1 MNDNTPQTPRRH
13 SATSPPPVQ
22 SIPLRELP
30 RPGDADT
37 IRGPAAPASSEGS
50 GAPQGAWHRRT
61 GTGAHNGGR
70 EASSPIVMSAN
81 LPGFS
86 SYWEHPYPH
95 ADDPGDG
102 GASPIDPMALQ
113 FALPPDIHPQQQHAF
128 QPGQYMTSPPDNPYQ
143 VPHAYYEERADTDSL
158 ESDMVP
164 LKPAAQPIGRL
175 EPHEGDPSPRN
186 SFQTVSDLGNTPS
199 RARSAQMLGFDLEP
213 GLASDRHRSSYGD
226 HLSPM
231 DQRSSRSLSTSG
243 ALSRAGTIMRAMSQ
257 RVVMISGEGDLV
269 DQQTRRNR
277 SRSPSADGRRPPDAP
292 GPMLVDASYPS
303 HMFQPPAEKRP
314 DSDYF
319 QPVPPV
325 ARLRRQGPLPN
336 PLKGKSLGIFPPE
349 NPIRKRL
356 CDLLVNPWMEPFIL
370 VLIIAQAI
378 LLAIE
383 AAPDVFVDGNS
394 RPDRWGS
401 TRIDWAIFALF
412 VIFTLEII
420 ARVIVSGLVINAD
433 EYAPVGSKRRLR
445 ERVAE
450 QYRHIFKPQRQRSVR
465 QPPQEQQFVPTFARS
480 FTMMQGVAAQVSLE
494 EQQRLHLARRAF
506 LRHGFNRL
514 DFVAVV
520 AFWISFILGVTGVEN
535 KHSVYVFRMLSSLR
549 IIRLLALTKGNI
561 IILRSLKK
569 SAPLLVRVSFLMG
582 FFWLLFAIVG
592 VQSFKTSLSRQCT
605 WINPE
610 DPTNFDAAYTPD
622 MSFCGGHLNALTGE
636 AEPWVY
642 SPTKN
647 LSSEFLLPGASN
659 AKGFLCPRGSICLQ
673 QDNPFNGTVH
683 FDDIGHSLELV
694 FVIMSAN
701 TFTDL
706 MYYTIS
712 SDFLP
717 AALFFGAGI
726 IIMMLWMTN
735 LLIAVITSSFQVIR
749 EESKASAF
757 TADDEQ
763 PLFHPDMEKGPR
775 RQSAFQRI
783 HRKTSWLWVVLI
795 LFGLFS
801 QALRSATMS
810 SRREEFINAVEIVV
824 TSLLD
829 VEIVLRLI
837 ADFRRFHR
845 KPRNLFDLGLA
856 IITTV
861 ILFPPIRNSGQV
873 YNWLTIFQIIR
884 AYRVVL
890 AIPMTSKL
898 IQLVLGNVTGI
909 GNLMLFVFLITF
921 LMAIFASQLFRGQ
934 LPPVD
939 DDDEPIRI
947 PFNTIYNSFLGM
959 YQVLSSEGWTEI
971 LYNITS
977 YTTHLGTAWIGA
989 VFIIGWFILSYF
1001 ILINM
1006 FIAVIQENF
1015 DVSEDV
1021 KRLEQVKAFLQRRE
1035 LGTSSNLALSRVFGF
1050 GRSKNRVDPVDQ
1062 TTGVGVVDVLFKE
1075 TFVRE
1080 FLDEALDELQ
1090 EHPKNGQSPQQ
1101 PGGANGRVKTGLLS
1115 ALREKATSLFRSRE
1129 PNPFYSNVRF
1139 GGPIVS
1145 LDPAQLA
1152 RQAVSATQARRKAQ
1166 REYLMRHPNYNTS
1179 LFLFKPR
1186 NRLRRLCQQ
1195 LVGPGRGTER
1205 FDGVQPNKY
1214 AWYTFSAVIYIAI
1227 VAMVVLAC
1235 VSTPLYQKE
1244 YFETH
1249 PFSILNWFV
1258 WTDTAFAIV
1267 FSVEALIKIIADGFF
1282 WTPNAYFRSTWGIID
1297 AIVLITLWINV
1308 VTLFLNAGEVSR
1320 AVGAF
1325 KALRALRLL
1334 NVSDSARE
1342 TFHSLMIV
1350 GGWKILSAA
1359 FVSISLLIPFA
1370 IYGVNLFNG
1379 KLMACNDGE
1388 GIVSLSDCVGE
1399 YNSTPFNNDWPMLAP
1414 RVASNPFFN
1423 FDDFGSSLFI
1433 LFQIVSQEGWTDVSF
1448 AAQAIT
1454 GKGLQP
1460 EGGPPFTAQGNA
1472 LFFVAFNLLATV
1484 FVLTLFI
1491 SVFMRNYTEQTGVAF
1506 LTAEQR
1512 SWLELR
1518 KLLRQISPSKSAYD
1532 DKKNKWK
1539 LWCHKRAIEKR
1550 GKWYLA
1556 ITTVLVFHLLLLLTE
1571 FSDEPEWL
1579 TQTKNGFF
1587 LVFILIYTANIIV
1600 RVVGLGWTRFRKSSW
1615 DLFSLAAVAGAFAT
1629 SILFL
1634 TNRKQVTY
1642 IQLHKFFLVALVLLL
1657 IPRND
1662 ALDQLFKT
1670 AAASLTTIGSLL
1682 ATWLV
1687 FFLVFAI
1694 ALTQTF
1700 SLTRFGGDED
1710 ANINLRTVPHAL
1722 ILLFRFSC
1730 GEGWNEVMED
1740 FAQIKSPFCV
1750 EGETFFDSDCGST
1763 AWARV
1768 LFVAW
1773 NIISMYIFVS
1783 LFVSLIYESFSYVY
1797 QRTSGLAAVDRDE
1810 IRRFKEA
1817 WRSVD
1822 PSGTGFISKEAFPRL
1837 LGELSGV
1844 FEMRIYDNDDS
1855 VRAILDDVR
1864 NDGNGNGNDAASIRH
1879 ASIISKSQ
1887 YQTGIDLKK
1896 LNERLSRID
1905 VAKVRERRRRFNI
1918 FFEEVMVSAD
1928 PERGISF
1935 TTVLMLLAH
1944 YNIINDSKALRLEE
1958 FLRRKLR
1965 LQRVEEEV
1973 RRRIVLGFFDML
1985 YYSRQFKRHMDTKR
1999 AGRMTAIPQLDI
2011 PEILVDNEDGNYS
2024 VSEEEEE
2031 EEQQHEAQQTW
2042 QRQRHRQEDGHQRA
2056 AGRSRAHSS
2065 GATTGGAAGGG
2076 DGGGGLGSSSGGN
2089 NLLSPSSGRAK
2100 SSQHRS
2106 WAGLGDLSSYDTS
2119 YSSHPLAAPRASRL
2133 SASAAV
2139 SPGGYHRSQASA
2151 FSFEVTEPGSSSGV
2165 IAGGG
2170 GGGDDGE
2177 DEATSLGRERGSSRV
2192 DPAVVRDM
2200 LDDSVWV
2207 ESLRR
2212 SATTMRRSGWGSGG
2226 FR

>member
-1 MNDNTPQTPRRH
+1 MNENTPQTPRRT
-13 SATSPPPVQ
+13 TSSGLSPDPAQ
-22 SIPLRELP
+22 SIPLRELQ
-30 RPGDADT
+30 RPGEADGGHGAGLQGG
-37 IRGPAAPASSEGS
+37 IGS
-50 GAPQGAWHRRT
+50 GGTAQGTWQQHSGAGARLGAGDAP
-61 GTGAHNGGR
+61 
-70 EASSPIVMSAN
+70 SPIAMSAN

-95 ADDPGDG
+95 ADDGAGASG
-102 GASPIDPMALQ
+102 GASPIDRMALQ
-113 FALPPDIHPQQQHAF
+113 FALPPDIHPQQPRSQLE
-128 QPGQYMTSPPDNPYQ
+128 QYITSADDPYRT
-143 VPHAYYEERADTDSL
+143 PHAYFEERADTDSL
-158 ESDMVP
+158 ESDTVP

-175 EPHEGDPSPRN
+175 DAPNGEPSPRN
-186 SFQTVSDLGNTPS
+186 SFQTVSDMGNTPS

-213 GLASDRHRSSYGD
+213 GLASNRHRSYGD
-226 HLSPM
+226 HLAPM
-231 DQRSSRSLSTSG
+231 DRRRSRSPSTSG
-243 ALSRAGTIMRAMSQ
+243 ALSRASSIMRAMSQ

-269 DQQTRRNR
+269 DQAARRDR
-277 SRSPSADGRRPPDAP
+277 SRSPSPDGRHPSRVS
-292 GPMLVDASYPS
+292 GPMLVDTSYPS
-303 HMFQPPAEKRP
+303 QLFPTPTEKRP
-314 DSDYF
+314 GSDYF
-319 QPVPPV
+319 QPEPTAPMP
-325 ARLRRQGPLPN
+325 RRHGPLPN
-336 PLKGKSLGIFPPE
+336 PLKGNSLGIFPPD

-356 CDLLVNPWMEPFIL
+356 CDVLVSPWTEPFIL
-370 VLIIAQAI
+370 VLIVAQAI
-378 LLAIE
+378 LLAVE
-383 AAPDVFVDGNS
+383 AAPDVFVEGNG
-394 RPDRWGS
+394 RPKHWGT
-401 TRIDWAIFALF
+401 TRIDWAILGLF
-412 VIFTLEII
+412 IVFTLEII
-420 ARVIVSGLVINAD
+420 VRIIVSGLIINAD

-450 QYRHIFKPQRQRSVR
+450 QYHAIFKPQRQKSVR
-465 QPPQEQQFVPTFARS
+465 QPPQEQQFVPAFQRS
-480 FTMMQGVAAQVSLE
+480 FTMMHGMPGEVSLK

-514 DFVAVV
+514 DF
-520 AFWISFILGVTGVEN
+520 
-535 KHSVYVFRMLSSLR
+535 
-549 IIRLLALTKGNI
+549 

-582 FFWLLFAIVG
+582 FFWLLFAIIG
-592 VQSFKTSLSRQCT
+592 VQSFKSSLSRQCT

-610 DPTNFDAAYTPD
+610 DPTNFAAAFTPD
-622 MSFCGGHLNALTGE
+622 LSFCGGHLNATTNKT
-636 AEPWVY
+636 EPWVS

-647 LSSEFLLPGASN
+647 LSPEFLIPGAKS
-659 AKGFLCPRGSICLQ
+659 AKGFICPRGSICLQ
-673 QDNPFNGTVH
+673 QDNPFNGTVN

-701 TFTDL
+701 TFSDL
-706 MYYTIS
+706 MYYTVS

-757 TADDEQ
+757 TADDE
-763 PLFHPDMEKGPR
+763 PSLFQTNMEKIPR
-775 RQSAFQRI
+775 RKSALQRI
-783 HRKTSWLWVVLI
+783 FDKTSWVWVLVI
-795 LFGLFS
+795 TYGLFCQS
-801 QALRSATMS
+801 LRSATMS
-810 SRREEFINAVEIVV
+810 QSRENFINASEIVV

-829 VEIVLRLI
+829 VEILLRFLSNI
-837 ADFRRFHR
+837 RRFHH
-845 KPRNLFDLGLA
+845 KPRNLIDLGLA
-856 IITTV
+856 VITTI
-861 ILFPPIRNSGQV
+861 ILIPPIRNSGQV

-884 AYRVVL
+884 VYRVVL

-898 IQLVLGNVTGI
+898 IELVLGNVTGI
-909 GNLMLFVFLITF
+909 GNLMVFVFLITF

-934 LPPVD
+934 LPATD
-939 DDDEPIRI
+939 DDGEYLRI

-959 YQVLSSEGWTEI
+959 YQVLSSENWTDI
-971 LYNITS
+971 LYSVTS
-977 YTTHLGTAWIGA
+977 YTTQLNTAWIGA
-989 VFIIGWFILSYF
+989 IFLIGWFILSYF

-1015 DVSEDV
+1015 DVGEDM

-1035 LGTSSNLALSRVFGF
+1035 LGSSSNLALSKVFGF
-1050 GRSKNRVDPVDQ
+1050 GRSRNRADPLDQ
-1062 TTGVGVVDVLFKE
+1062 TTGAGVVDMLFKE
-1075 TFVRE
+1075 GFVRE
-1080 FLDEALDELQ
+1080 FLDDALDELQ
-1090 EHPKNGQSPQQ
+1090 EPQGDKQSQQ
-1101 PGGANGRVKTGLLS
+1101 PGVKGRANNGFLATVQ
-1115 ALREKATSLFRSRE
+1115 EKVASMFLGGE

-1139 GGPIVS
+1139 GGPIAT

-1152 RQAVSATQARRKAQ
+1152 RQAVNSTAARRKAQ

-1179 LFLFKPR
+1179 LFIFKPR
-1186 NRLRRLCQQ
+1186 NRLRRLCQK
-1195 LVGPGRGTER
+1195 LVGPGHGTER

-1214 AWYTFSAVIYIAI
+1214 AWYTFSAVIYAAI

-1235 VSTPLYQKE
+1235 VTTPLYQKE
-1244 YFETH
+1244 YFREH
-1249 PFSILNWFV
+1249 PFTPLNWFV

-1267 FSVEALIKIIADGFF
+1267 FTVEAFIKIIADGFF

-1297 AIVLITLWINV
+1297 AIVLVTLWINV
-1308 VTLFLNAGEVSR
+1308 VTLFTNAGAISR

-1334 NVSDSARE
+1334 NVSDSARD
-1342 TFHSLMIV
+1342 TFHSLIIV

-1370 IYGVNLFNG
+1370 IYGLNLFNG
-1379 KLMACNDGE
+1379 KLMMCNDGD
-1388 GIVSLSDCVGE
+1388 GIVNLSDCVGE
-1399 YNSTPFNNDWPMLAP
+1399 FNSTPYNADWPMLAP
-1414 RVASNPFFN
+1414 RVADNPFFN

-1460 EGGPPFTAQGNA
+1460 DGEPPYGAQGNA
-1472 LFFVAFNLLATV
+1472 LFFVVFNLLATV

-1491 SVFMRNYTEQTGVAF
+1491 SVFMRGYTEQTGVAF

-1518 KLLRQISPSKSAYD
+1518 KMLRQISPSKSAYD

-1539 LWCHKRAIEKR
+1539 MWCHKRAIEKR

-1556 ITTVLVFHLLLLLTE
+1556 ITTVLVFHLVLLLTE
-1571 FSDEPEWL
+1571 FYEEPVYW
-1579 TQTKNGFF
+1579 TQVKDICF
-1587 LVFILIYTANIIV
+1587 LIFTLIYIANLIV
-1600 RVVGLGWTRFRKSSW
+1600 RVFGLGWTR
-1615 DLFSLAAVAGAFAT
+1615 GE
-1629 SILFL
+1629 
-1634 TNRKQVTY
+1634 VTY
-1642 IQLHKFFLVALVLLL
+1642 IQLHKFFLVALVLML

-1682 ATWLV
+1682 ATWIV

-1700 SLTRFGGDED
+1700 SLTRFGSQED

-1740 FAQIKSPFCV
+1740 FAQVKPPFCV
-1750 EGETFFDSDCGST
+1750 EGQTFFDSDCGST

-1773 NIISMYIFVS
+1773 NIISIGQAAWPRSIETKSGVS
-1783 LFVSLIYESFSYVY
+1783 RKHGAVLMRPARGSSARTRFRGSY
-1797 QRTSGLAAVDRDE
+1797 
-1810 IRRFKEA
+1810 
-1817 WRSVD
+1817 
-1822 PSGTGFISKEAFPRL
+1822 
-1837 LGELSGV
+1837 GELSGV

-1855 VRAILDDVR
+1855 VRAILEDVR
-1864 NDGNGNGNDAASIRH
+1864 NENDAASVRH

-1887 YQTGIDLKK
+1887 YQTGVDLKK
-1896 LNERLSRID
+1896 LNERLAMID

-1944 YNIINDSKALRLEE
+1944 YNIINDSKSLRLEE

-1985 YYSRQFKRHMDTKR
+1985 YYSRQFKRHMEKKR

-2011 PEILVDNEDGNYS
+2011 PEILVDNEERQ
-2024 VSEEEEE
+2024 SE
-2031 EEQQHEAQQTW
+2031 Q
-2042 QRQRHRQEDGHQRA
+2042 
-2056 AGRSRAHSS
+2056 
-2065 GATTGGAAGGG
+2065 G
-2076 DGGGGLGSSSGGN
+2076 DGGGGGQGGQEQQKQRQQQQQQQQQHSPVSRSRAKSSAAVTTPVEGSGG
-2089 NLLSPSSGRAK
+2089 LLSPSTSRAK
-2100 SSQHRS
+2100 SAQHRS
-2106 WAGLGDLSSYDTS
+2106 WAGLGADLSSYDTS
-2119 YSSHPLAAPRASRL
+2119 YGHPLAGPRGSRPAAAAASPARQ
-2133 SASAAV
+2133 
-2139 SPGGYHRSQASA
+2139 SQGST
-2151 FSFEVTEPGSSSGV
+2151 FSFELTEPGLV
-2165 IAGGG
+2165 A
-2170 GGGDDGE
+2170 GDDA
-2177 DEATSLGRERGSSRV
+2177 DEATSLGRRGSSV
-2192 DPAVVRDM
+2192 DPSVVRDI
-2200 LDDSVWV
+2200 LDNSVWV

-2212 SATTMRRSGWGSGG
+2212 SATRKSGWGGAAGG
-2226 FR
+2226 FK

>member
-1 MNDNTPQTPRRH
+1 
-13 SATSPPPVQ
+13 
-22 SIPLRELP
+22 
-30 RPGDADT
+30 
-37 IRGPAAPASSEGS
+37 
-50 GAPQGAWHRRT
+50 
-61 GTGAHNGGR
+61 
-70 EASSPIVMSAN
+70 
-81 LPGFS
+81 
-86 SYWEHPYPH
+86 
-95 ADDPGDG
+95 
-102 GASPIDPMALQ
+102 
-113 FALPPDIHPQQQHAF
+113 
-128 QPGQYMTSPPDNPYQ
+128 
-143 VPHAYYEERADTDSL
+143 
-158 ESDMVP
+158 
-164 LKPAAQPIGRL
+164 
-175 EPHEGDPSPRN
+175 
-186 SFQTVSDLGNTPS
+186 
-199 RARSAQMLGFDLEP
+199 
-213 GLASDRHRSSYGD
+213 
-226 HLSPM
+226 
-231 DQRSSRSLSTSG
+231 
-243 ALSRAGTIMRAMSQ
+243 
-257 RVVMISGEGDLV
+257 
-269 DQQTRRNR
+269 
-277 SRSPSADGRRPPDAP
+277 
-292 GPMLVDASYPS
+292 
-303 HMFQPPAEKRP
+303 
-314 DSDYF
+314 
-319 QPVPPV
+319 
-325 ARLRRQGPLPN
+325 
-336 PLKGKSLGIFPPE
+336 
-349 NPIRKRL
+349 
-356 CDLLVNPWMEPFIL
+356 
-370 VLIIAQAI
+370 
-378 LLAIE
+378 
-383 AAPDVFVDGNS
+383 
-394 RPDRWGS
+394 
-401 TRIDWAIFALF
+401 
-412 VIFTLEII
+412 
-420 ARVIVSGLVINAD
+420 
-433 EYAPVGSKRRLR
+433 
-445 ERVAE
+445 
-450 QYRHIFKPQRQRSVR
+450 
-465 QPPQEQQFVPTFARS
+465 
-480 FTMMQGVAAQVSLE
+480 
-494 EQQRLHLARRAF
+494 
-506 LRHGFNRL
+506 
-514 DFVAVV
+514 
-520 AFWISFILGVTGVEN
+520 
-535 KHSVYVFRMLSSLR
+535 
-549 IIRLLALTKGNI
+549 
-561 IILRSLKK
+561 
-569 SAPLLVRVSFLMG
+569 MG
-582 FFWLLFAIVG
+582 FFWLLFAIIG
-592 VQSFKTSLSRQCT
+592 VQSFKSSLSRQCT

-610 DPTNFDAAYTPD
+610 DPTNFSAAYTPS
-622 MSFCGGHLNALTGE
+622 MSFCGGHLNATTGA

-647 LSSEFLLPGASN
+647 LSREFLFAGAQS

-701 TFTDL
+701 TFSDL
-706 MYYTIS
+706 MYYTVS

-757 TADDEQ
+757 TADDDSQ
-763 PLFHPDMEKGPR
+763 PLFHPNMEQGPR
-775 RQSAFQRI
+775 RQSALQRI
-783 HRKTSWLWVVLI
+783 FNKTSWFWVLTI
-795 LFGLFS
+795 AFGLFS
-801 QALRSATMS
+801 QSLRSATMS
-810 SRREEFINAVEIVV
+810 QSREDFINAAEIVV

-829 VEIVLRLI
+829 VEIVLRFVV
-837 ADFRRFHR
+837 DFRRFHR

-861 ILFPPIRNSGQV
+861 ILIPPIRNSGQV

-884 AYRVVL
+884 VYRVVL
-890 AIPMTSKL
+890 AIPMTRKL

-934 LPPVD
+934 LPAAD
-939 DDDEPIRI
+939 ADDESIRI

-959 YQVLSSEGWTEI
+959 YQVLSSENWTDI
-971 LYNITS
+971 LYNITT
-977 YTTHLGTAWIGA
+977 YTVHLNTAWIGA

-1015 DVSEDV
+1015 DVSEDM

-1035 LGTSSNLALSRVFGF
+1035 LGSSSNLALSKVFGF
-1050 GRSKNRVDPVDQ
+1050 GRSRNRADPLDQ
-1062 TTGVGVVDVLFKE
+1062 TTGAGVVDMLFKE
-1075 TFVRE
+1075 GFVRE
-1080 FLDEALDELQ
+1080 FLDEALDDLQ
-1090 EHPKNGQSPQQ
+1090 EQPKDGQSPQQ
-1101 PGGANGRVKTGLLS
+1101 PGAKGRAKNGLLS
-1115 ALREKATSLFRSRE
+1115 VVWEKATSLFRSRE

-1152 RQAVSATQARRKAQ
+1152 RQAVNATTARRKAQ

-1179 LFLFKPR
+1179 LFIFKPR
-1186 NRLRRLCQQ
+1186 NRLRRLCQK

-1214 AWYTFSAVIYIAI
+1214 AWYTFSAVIYAAI
-1227 VAMVVLAC
+1227 VAMVILAC
-1235 VSTPLYQKE
+1235 ISTPLYQKE
-1244 YFETH
+1244 FFETH
-1249 PFSILNWFV
+1249 TFSPLNWFV

-1267 FSVEALIKIIADGFF
+1267 FTMEAAIKIIADGFF

-1308 VTLFLNAGEVSR
+1308 VTLFMNAGAVSR

-1379 KLMACNDGE
+1379 KLMACNDGS
-1388 GIVSLSDCVGE
+1388 GILNLSDCVGE
-1399 YNSTPFNNDWPMLAP
+1399 YNSTPFNNDWPVLAP
-1414 RVASNPFFN
+1414 RVVSNPYFN

-1433 LFQIVSQEGWTDVSF
+1433 LFQIVSQEGWVDVSF

-1460 EGGPPFTAQGNA
+1460 EDGPPFSAQGNA
-1472 LFFVAFNLLATV
+1472 LFFVVFNLLATV

-1550 GKWYLA
+1550 GKWYMA

-1571 FSDEPEWL
+1571 FSDEPGWW
-1579 TQTKNGFF
+1579 TKAKDGFF
-1587 LVFILIYTANIIV
+1587 LVFTLIYIVNIIV

-1615 DLFSLAAVAGAFAT
+1615 DLFSLVAVTGAFAT
-1629 SILFL
+1629 SVLFL
-1634 TNRKQVTY
+1634 TNRDHVTY

-1700 SLTRFGGDED
+1700 SLTRFGNEED

-1740 FAQIKSPFCV
+1740 FAQVKKPFCI
-1750 EGETFFDSDCGST
+1750 EGPTFFDSDCGST

-1855 VRAILDDVR
+1855 VRAILEDVR
-1864 NDGNGNGNDAASIRH
+1864 NENDAASIRH
-1879 ASIISKSQ
+1879 ASIVSKSQ

-1896 LNERLSRID
+1896 LNERLSKID

-1944 YNIINDSKALRLEE
+1944 YNIINDSK
-1958 FLRRKLR
+1958 
-1965 LQRVEEEV
+1965 
-1973 RRRIVLGFFDML
+1973 
-1985 YYSRQFKRHMDTKR
+1985 
-1999 AGRMTAIPQLDI
+1999 
-2011 PEILVDNEDGNYS
+2011 
-2024 VSEEEEE
+2024 
-2031 EEQQHEAQQTW
+2031 
-2042 QRQRHRQEDGHQRA
+2042 
-2056 AGRSRAHSS
+2056 
-2065 GATTGGAAGGG
+2065 
-2076 DGGGGLGSSSGGN
+2076 
-2089 NLLSPSSGRAK
+2089 
-2100 SSQHRS
+2100 
-2106 WAGLGDLSSYDTS
+2106 
-2119 YSSHPLAAPRASRL
+2119 
-2133 SASAAV
+2133 
-2139 SPGGYHRSQASA
+2139 
-2151 FSFEVTEPGSSSGV
+2151 
-2165 IAGGG
+2165 
-2170 GGGDDGE
+2170 
-2177 DEATSLGRERGSSRV
+2177 
-2192 DPAVVRDM
+2192 
-2200 LDDSVWV
+2200 
-2207 ESLRR
+2207 SLRYAR
-2212 SATTMRRSGWGSGG
+2212 VSS
-2226 FR
+2226 

>member
-1 MNDNTPQTPRRH
+1 MNENTPQSPRRP
-13 SATSPPPVQ
+13 SGASPLPPQ
-22 SIPLRELP
+22 SIPLRELQ
-30 RPGDADT
+30 RPGEADT
-37 IRGPAAPASSEGS
+37 GRGGGGTA
-50 GAPQGAWHRRT
+50 QGQTHRLHL
-61 GTGAHNGGR
+61 GPGAHNGAGAG
-70 EASSPIVMSAN
+70 EAPSPITMSAN

-86 SYWEHPYPH
+86 SYWENPYPH
-95 ADDPGDG
+95 VDDDVG
-102 GASPIDPMALQ
+102 GIGSGTGGGTSGGVSPIDRMALQ
-113 FALPPDIHPQQQHAF
+113 FALPPDIHSQQSAF
-128 QPGQYMTSPPDNPYQ
+128 PAGQYLPSANDPYQ
-143 VPHAYYEERADTDSL
+143 TPHAYYEERAETDSL
-158 ESDMVP
+158 ESDRVP

-175 EPHEGDPSPRN
+175 EPPDGEATPRD

-213 GLASDRHRSSYGD
+213 GLASDRHRSYGD
-226 HLSPM
+226 RLSPM
-231 DQRSSRSLSTSG
+231 DRRRSRSPSTSG
-243 ALSRAGTIMRAMSQ
+243 ALSRASSMMRAMSQ

-269 DQQTRRNR
+269 DQANRRDR
-277 SRSPSADGRRPPDAP
+277 SRSPSPDGRRPPNNAP
-292 GPMLVDASYPS
+292 GPMLVDTSYPS
-303 HMFQPPAEKRP
+303 QMFPTPAEKRP
-314 DSDYF
+314 ASDYF
-319 QPVPPV
+319 QPDRPAPVP
-325 ARLRRQGPLPN
+325 RRHGPLPN
-336 PLKGKSLGIFPPE
+336 PLRGNSLGIFPPE
-349 NPIRKRL
+349 NPIRKWL
-356 CDLLVNPWMEPFIL
+356 CDVLVNPWAEPFIL
-370 VLIIAQAI
+370 VLIVAQAI
-378 LLAIE
+378 LLAVE
-383 AAPDVFVDGNS
+383 AAPDVFVDGNG
-394 RPDRWGS
+394 RPERWGS
-401 TRIDWAIFALF
+401 TRIDWAIFSLF

-420 ARVIVSGLVINAD
+420 ARIIVSGFMINAED
-433 EYAPVGSKRRLR
+433 YAPVGSKRRLR

-450 QYRHIFKPQRQRSVR
+450 QYRAIFKPQRQRSVR
-465 QPPQEQQFVPTFARS
+465 QPPQEQQFVPAFTRS
-480 FTMMQGVAAQVSLE
+480 FTMMHGVAEQVSLE

-514 DFVAVV
+514 DFIAVV
-520 AFWISFILGVTGVEN
+520 AFWISFVLGVTGLES
-535 KHSVYVFRMLSSLR
+535 KHSVYVFRMLSCLR
-549 IIRLLALTKGNI
+549 IIRLLALTKGNL

-569 SAPLLVRVSFLMG
+569 AAPLLVRVSFLMG

-592 VQSFKTSLSRQCT
+592 VQSFKSSLSRQCT

-610 DPTNFDAAYTPD
+610 DPTNFDAAYTPS
-622 MSFCGGHLNALTGE
+622 MSFCGGHLNTTTGK
-636 AEPWVY
+636 ADPWVI
-642 SPTKN
+642 SITKN
-647 LSSEFLLPGASN
+647 LSSEALVPGATS
-659 AKGFLCPRGSICLQ
+659 AKGFICPRGSICLQ
-673 QDNPFNGTVH
+673 QDNPYNGTVN

-701 TFTDL
+701 TFSDL
-706 MYYTIS
+706 MYYTVR

-757 TADDEQ
+757 TADDEP
-763 PLFHPDMEKGPR
+763 PLFHPNMEQGPR
-775 RQSAFQRI
+775 RQSAVQRLS
-783 HRKTSWLWVVLI
+783 RKISWVWVLVI
-795 LFGLFS
+795 AYGLFC

-810 SRREEFINAVEIVV
+810 PDRETFINASEIVV

-829 VEIVLRLI
+829 VEIVLRLF
-837 ADFRRFHR
+837 ANFRGFHR
-845 KPRNLFDLGLA
+845 KSRNLVDMGLA
-856 IITTV
+856 VITTI
-861 ILFPPIRNSGQV
+861 ILIPPIRNSGQV
-873 YNWLTIFQIIR
+873 YNWLTIFQIVR

-890 AIPMTSKL
+890 AIPMTSRL

-934 LPPVD
+934 LPAAD
-939 DDDEPIRI
+939 SDDESIRI

-959 YQVLSSEGWTEI
+959 YQVLSSENWTDI
-971 LYNITS
+971 LYNITT
-977 YTTHLGTAWIGA
+977 YTTHLNTAWVGA
-989 VFIIGWFILSYF
+989 VFIIGWFILAYF

-1015 DVSEDV
+1015 DVGEDM

-1035 LGTSSNLALSRVFGF
+1035 LGSSSNLALSKVFGF
-1050 GRSKNRVDPVDQ
+1050 GKSRNRADPLDQ
-1062 TTGVGVVDVLFKE
+1062 TTGTGVVDMLFKE
-1075 TFVRE
+1075 GFVRE
-1080 FLDEALDELQ
+1080 FLDDALDDLQ
-1090 EHPKNGQSPQQ
+1090 EDPDNQSPQQ
-1101 PGGANGRVKTGLLS
+1101 PGPTGRAKTGLFS
-1115 ALREKATSLFRSRE
+1115 APWEKVTSLFRSRE

-1139 GGPIVS
+1139 GGPIVT

-1152 RQAVSATQARRKAQ
+1152 RQAVSATAARRKAQ
-1166 REYLMRHPNYNTS
+1166 REYLMRYPNYNTS
-1179 LFLFKPR
+1179 LFIFKPR
-1186 NRLRRLCQQ
+1186 DPLRRLCQK

-1214 AWYTFSAVIYIAI
+1214 AWYTFSGLIYAAI
-1227 VAMVVLAC
+1227 VAMVILAC
-1235 VSTPLYQKE
+1235 ITTPLYQKE
-1244 YFETH
+1244 YFDEHT
-1249 PFSILNWFV
+1249 FSILNWFV

-1267 FSVEALIKIIADGFF
+1267 FTVEAVIKMIADGFF

-1308 VTLFLNAGEVSR
+1308 VTLFTNAGAVSR

-1370 IYGVNLFNG
+1370 IYGLNLFNG
-1379 KLMACNDGE
+1379 KLMACNDSGS
-1388 GIVSLSDCVGE
+1388 GIVNLNDCVGE
-1399 YNSTPFNNDWPMLAP
+1399 YSSTPFNNDWPMLAP
-1414 RVASNPFFN
+1414 RVVANPFFN

-1460 EGGPPFTAQGNA
+1460 EEGPPFSAQGNA
-1472 LFFVAFNLLATV
+1472 LFFVVFNLLATV

-1506 LTAEQR
+1506 LTADQR
-1512 SWLELR
+1512 AWLELR

-1539 LWCHKRAIEKR
+1539 MWCHKRAIEKR
-1550 GKWYLA
+1550 GKWYMA
-1556 ITTVLVFHLLLLLTE
+1556 ITTVLFN
-1571 FSDEPEWL
+1571 DEPAWW
-1579 TQTKNGFF
+1579 THTKDIFF
-1587 LVFILIYTANIIV
+1587 LIFTLIYVVNIVV
-1600 RVVGLGWTRFRKSSW
+1600 RVVGLGWTRFRRSSW
-1615 DLFSLAAVAGAFAT
+1615 DLFALVAVTGAFAT

-1634 TNRKQVTY
+1634 TDRTQVTY
-1642 IQLHKFFLVALVLLL
+1642 VQLHKFFLVALVLML

-1670 AAASLTTIGSLL
+1670 AAASLTTIGSLI
-1682 ATWLV
+1682 ATWVV

-1700 SLTRFGGDED
+1700 SLTRFGSQED

-1740 FAQIKSPFCV
+1740 FAQVKPPLCV
-1750 EGETFFDSDCGST
+1750 EGLTFFDSDCGST

-1768 LFVAW
+1768 LFIAW
-1773 NIISMYIFVS
+1773 NIVSMYIFVS

-1844 FEMRIYDNDDS
+1844 FEMRIYDNEDS
-1855 VRAILDDVR
+1855 VRAILEDVR
-1864 NDGNGNGNDAASIRH
+1864 NENDAASIRH
-1879 ASIISKSQ
+1879 ASIVSKSQ
-1887 YQTGIDLKK
+1887 FQTGVDLKK
-1896 LNERLSRID
+1896 LNERLAKID
-1905 VAKVRERRRRFNI
+1905 VLRVRDRRRRFNI

-1944 YNIINDSKALRLEE
+1944 YNIINDSKSLRLEE

-1973 RRRIVLGFFDML
+1973 RRRVVLGFFDML

-2011 PEILVDNEDGNYS
+2011 PEILVDNEGNRT
-2024 VSEEEEE
+2024 EDE
-2031 EEQQHEAQQTW
+2031 EEQG
-2042 QRQRHRQEDGHQRA
+2042 QRKQRA
-2056 AGRSRAHSS
+2056 AGGRSRAKSS
-2065 GATTGGAAGGG
+2065 TTAGPPAPSAE
-2076 DGGGGLGSSSGGN
+2076 SSS
-2089 NLLSPSSGRAK
+2089 LLSPSTSRAK
-2100 SSQHRS
+2100 SQHQS
-2106 WAGLGDLSSYDTS
+2106 WAGLDADLSSFNPS
-2119 YSSHPLAAPRASRL
+2119 YGHHPLAGPRTSSTSTAGAG
-2133 SASAAV
+2133 ASARHQ
-2139 SPGGYHRSQASA
+2139 SHTSA
-2151 FSFEVTEPGSSSGV
+2151 FSFELSEA
-2165 IAGGG
+2165 AGMAA
-2170 GGGDDGE
+2170 GDDG
-2177 DEATSLGRERGSSRV
+2177 DEATSLGGSGGRGGSTV
-2192 DPAVVRDM
+2192 DPALVRDM

-2212 SATTMRRSGWGSGG
+2212 SATTMRKSGWGSSQGGG
-2226 FR
+2226 FK

>member
-1 MNDNTPQTPRRH
+1 
-13 SATSPPPVQ
+13 
-22 SIPLRELP
+22 
-30 RPGDADT
+30 
-37 IRGPAAPASSEGS
+37 
-50 GAPQGAWHRRT
+50 
-61 GTGAHNGGR
+61 
-70 EASSPIVMSAN
+70 MSAN

-95 ADDPGDG
+95 TDDLGGASG
-102 GASPIDPMALQ
+102 GASPIDRMGLQ
-113 FALPPDIHPQQQHAF
+113 FALPPEIHLQQPSQS
-128 QPGQYMTSPPDNPYQ
+128 GQWMPSADDPYQ

-158 ESDMVP
+158 ESSDRVP

-175 EPHEGDPSPRN
+175 DAPDAEPSPRT

-199 RARSAQMLGFDLEP
+199 RARSAQMLGYDLEP
-213 GLASDRHRSSYGD
+213 GLVSDRHHSYGD
-226 HLSPM
+226 RLSPM
-231 DQRSSRSLSTSG
+231 DRRRSRSPTTSG
-243 ALSRAGTIMRAMSQ
+243 ALSRASSIMRAMSQ
-257 RVVMISGEGDLV
+257 RVVMISGEGDLL
-269 DQQTRRNR
+269 DQATRRERSRSR
-277 SRSPSADGRRPPDAP
+277 SRSPSTDRRRPVDGP
-292 GPMLVDASYPS
+292 GPMFVDTSYPS
-303 HMFQPPAEKRP
+303 QMLPTPGEKTPRP
-314 DSDYF
+314 DYF
-319 QPVPPV
+319 QAERSIPTP
-325 ARLRRQGPLPN
+325 RRHGPLPN
-336 PLKGKSLGIFPPE
+336 PLRGKSLGIFPPD

-356 CDLLVNPWMEPFIL
+356 CDILVNPWTEPIIL
-370 VLIIAQAI
+370 MLIIAQTI
-378 LLAIE
+378 LLAVE
-383 AAPDVFVDGNS
+383 AAPDVFVDGNG
-394 RPDRWGS
+394 RPERWGS
-401 TRIDWAIFALF
+401 TRIDWAIFGLF
-412 VIFTLEII
+412 VVFTLEII
-420 ARVIVSGLVINAD
+420 ARIIVSGFIINAE

-450 QYRHIFKPQRQRSVR
+450 QYRAIFKPQRQKSVR
-465 QPPQEQQFVPTFARS
+465 QPPQEQQFVPTFART
-480 FTMMQGVAAQVSLE
+480 FTMHGLAGQASLE

-514 DFVAVV
+514 DFIAVV
-520 AFWISFILGVTGVEN
+520 SFWISFILGVTGLES
-535 KHSVYVFRMLSSLR
+535 KHSIYVFRMLSCLR
-549 IIRLLALTKGNI
+549 IIRLLALTKGNL

-592 VQSFKTSLSRQCT
+592 VQSFKSSLSRQCT

-610 DPTNFDAAYTPD
+610 DPTNFTATYAPP
-622 MSFCGGHLNALTGE
+622 MSFCGGHLNATTGQ
-636 AEPWVY
+636 AEPWVFSV
-642 SPTKN
+642 SPTRN
-647 LSSEFLLPGASN
+647 LSYEFLRNGSQS
-659 AKGFLCPRGSICLQ
+659 AKGFICPRGSLCLQ
-673 QDNPFNGTVH
+673 QGNPFNGTVN

-701 TFTDL
+701 TFSDL
-706 MYYTIS
+706 MYYTIK

-757 TADDEQ
+757 TDEEE
-763 PLFHPDMEKGPR
+763 PNVFHAAHIEQGLG
-775 RQSAFQRI
+775 RQSALQRI
-783 HRKTSWLWVVLI
+783 SSKTSWFWIVVI
-795 LFGLFS
+795 AYGLFCQS
-801 QALRSATMS
+801 LRSATMS
-810 SRREEFINAVEIVV
+810 ESRERFINASEILV

-829 VEIVLRLI
+829 VEIVLRLV
-837 ADFRRFHR
+837 AKFRRFHR
-845 KPRNLFDLGLA
+845 NPRNLFDLALA
-856 IITTV
+856 VITTV
-861 ILFPPIRNSGQV
+861 ILIPPIRNSGQV
-873 YNWLTIFQIIR
+873 YNWLTIFQILR
-884 AYRVVL
+884 VYRVVL
-890 AIPMTSKL
+890 AIPMTRKL

-921 LMAIFASQLFRGQ
+921 LMSIFAVQLFRGQ
-934 LPPVD
+934 LPPAD
-939 DDDEPIRI
+939 SEGESIRI
-947 PFNTIYNSFLGM
+947 PFNNIYNAFLGM
-959 YQVLSSEGWTEI
+959 YQILSSENWTEI
-971 LYNITS
+971 LYNVTT
-977 YTTHLGTAWIGA
+977 YTVHLDMAWIGA
-989 VFIIGWFILSYF
+989 MFLISWFILSYF

-1015 DVSEDV
+1015 DVSEDM

-1035 LGTSSNLALSRVFGF
+1035 LGNSSNLALSKVFGF
-1050 GRSKNRVDPVDQ
+1050 GKSRDKGDPLDQ
-1062 TTGVGVVDVLFKE
+1062 TTGVVDMLFKE
-1075 TFVRE
+1075 GFVRE
-1080 FLDEALDELQ
+1080 FLDEALDPLQ
-1090 EHPKNGQSPQQ
+1090 ERPMDPQSAQQ
-1101 PGGANGRVKTGLLS
+1101 PGGKGRGKYGILS
-1115 ALREKATSLFRSRE
+1115 LAKEKVASLFRSRE

-1139 GGPIVS
+1139 GGPIVT
-1145 LDPAQLA
+1145 LDPKQLA
-1152 RQAVSATQARRKAQ
+1152 KQAVSATAARRKAQ

-1179 LFLFKPR
+1179 LFIFKPR
-1186 NRLRRLCQQ
+1186 NPLRRLCQK
-1195 LVGPGRGTER
+1195 LVGPGRGSER

-1214 AWYTFSAVIYIAI
+1214 AWYTFSAVIYAAI
-1227 VAMVVLAC
+1227 VAMVILAC
-1235 VSTPLYQKE
+1235 ITTPLYQKE
-1244 YFETH
+1244 YFDTH
-1249 PFSILNWFV
+1249 PFSVRNWFV
-1258 WTDTAFAIV
+1258 WTDMAFAIV
-1267 FSVEALIKIIADGFF
+1267 FTLEAIIKIIADGFF
-1282 WTPNAYFRSTWGIID
+1282 WTPNAYFRSTWGFID
-1297 AIVLITLWINV
+1297 VVVLITLWINV
-1308 VTLFLNAGEVSR
+1308 ITLFMNAGAISR

-1350 GGWKILSAA
+1350 GGWKFLSAA

-1379 KLMACNDGE
+1379 KLVACNDGS
-1388 GIVSLSDCVGE
+1388 GIVNLSDCVGE

-1414 RVASNPFFN
+1414 RVADNPYFN

-1433 LFQIVSQEGWTDVSF
+1433 LFQIVSQEGWVDVSF

-1460 EGGPPFTAQGNA
+1460 QDGPPYSAQGNA
-1472 LFFVAFNLLATV
+1472 LFFIAFNLLATV

-1539 LWCHKRAIEKR
+1539 MWCHKRAIEKR
-1550 GKWYLA
+1550 GKWYTA
-1556 ITTVLVFHLLLLLTE
+1556 ITAVLVFHLVLLLTE
-1571 FSDEPEWL
+1571 FNSEPQWWTRAKDIL
-1579 TQTKNGFF
+1579 F
-1587 LVFILIYTANIIV
+1587 LLFTLIYTVNIVV
-1600 RVVGLGWTRFRKSSW
+1600 RIVGLGWTRFRKSSW
-1615 DLFSLAAVAGAFAT
+1615 DMFSLVAVSGAFAT
-1629 SILFL
+1629 SVLFL
-1634 TNRKQVTY
+1634 TNTTQVTY

-1700 SLTRFGGDED
+1700 SLTRFGEGED

-1730 GEGWNEVMED
+1730 GEGWNEVMES
-1740 FAQIKSPFCV
+1740 FAQIKPPFCV
-1750 EGETFFDSDCGST
+1750 EGPTFFDSDCGST
-1763 AWARV
+1763 AWART

-1837 LGELSGV
+1837 LNELSGV

-1855 VRAILDDVR
+1855 VRAILEDVR
-1864 NDGNGNGNDAASIRH
+1864 SENDAASIRH
-1879 ASIISKSQ
+1879 ASIVSKSQ

-1965 LQRVEEEV
+1965 LQRVDDEV

-1985 YYSRQFKRHMDTKR
+1985 YYSRQFKRHMEIKR
-1999 AGRMTAIPQLDI
+1999 AGRMTAIPQLDV
-2011 PEILVDNEDGNYS
+2011 PEILVDNEEQHT
-2024 VSEEEEE
+2024 SENDQHT
-2031 EEQQHEAQQTW
+2031 QQQQPSHELPPTSPTTTTT
-2042 QRQRHRQEDGHQRA
+2042 
-2056 AGRSRAHSS
+2056 RSRAKSS
-2065 GATTGGAAGGG
+2065 ATATATTV
-2076 DGGGGLGSSSGGN
+2076 GSS
-2089 NLLSPSSGRAK
+2089 LLSPSTSRAVR
-2100 SSQHRS
+2100 SQHHRS
-2106 WAGLGDLSSYDTS
+2106 WAGLGADLSSHDTS
-2119 YSSHPLAAPRASRL
+2119 YGHPLASPRASR
-2133 SASAAV
+2133 SAA
-2139 SPGGYHRSQASA
+2139 SPGGRHRSQMSA
-2151 FSFEVTEPGSSSGV
+2151 FSFELTEPGGR
-2165 IAGGG
+2165 GGG
-2170 GGGDDGE
+2170 VVTGDDT
-2177 DEATSLGRERGSSRV
+2177 DEATSLGRRDEGAV
-2192 DPAVVRDM
+2192 DPALVRDM

-2212 SATTMRRSGWGSGG
+2212 SATTMKKSGWGQGG
-2226 FR
+2226 FK